1 MTETDPE
8 SGRDEAG
15 APTEFD
21 YRSPRRFTVRNAPWF
36 AGVLTLVLAGVLVA
50 ADFPIAYFT
59 VLTVGI
65 VVSVA
70 LLWNRQMTG
79 TDLRVADGAL
89 TWTSA
94 GGSRTAALAD
104 DPVVAIGASA
114 WRGSRL
120 RFRSG
125 TALPMATGGAD
136 WPTFVSA
143 LETAQGSRIDQS
155 GATSPRSP

>member
-1 MTETDPE
+1 VTETDPE
-8 SGRDEAG
+8 SGNDEAG
-15 APTEFD
+15 STAFG

-36 AGVLTLVLAGVLVA
+36 AGALTLVLAGVLVA
-50 ADFPIAYFT
+50 ADFPVAYFA

-70 LLWNRQMTG
+70 LLWTRQMTG
-79 TDLRVADGAL
+79 TDLRVADGQI

-94 GGSRTAALAD
+94 GGSRTVTVAD

-114 WRGSRL
+114 WRGRQL

-125 TALPMATGGAD
+125 TALPMATGGDD

-143 LETAQGSRIDQS
+143 LERAQGSRIDQS
-155 GATSPRSP
+155 GVTSRRSP